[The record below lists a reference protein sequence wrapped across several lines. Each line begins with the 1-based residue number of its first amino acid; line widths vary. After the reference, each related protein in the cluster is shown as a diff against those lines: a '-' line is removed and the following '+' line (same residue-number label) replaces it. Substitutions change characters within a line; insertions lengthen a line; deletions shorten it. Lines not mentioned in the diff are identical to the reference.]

1 MKKIKNEICFL
12 PAAIFGVIFY
22 YIYPS
27 FNPSAY
33 LIGSLIGYLILC
45 LGNKNEQI

>member
-12 PAAIFGVIFY
+12 PAAIFCVILY
-22 YIYPS
+22 YIYPN
-27 FNPSAY
+27 FNPGAY
-33 LIGSLIGYLILC
+33 LIGVIIGYLILC